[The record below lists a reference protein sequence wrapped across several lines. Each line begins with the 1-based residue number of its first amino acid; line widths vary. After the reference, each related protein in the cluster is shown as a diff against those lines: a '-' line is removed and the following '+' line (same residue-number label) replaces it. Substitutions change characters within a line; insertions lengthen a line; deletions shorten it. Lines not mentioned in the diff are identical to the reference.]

1 MALVARLKLSDLIKR
16 AGISQ
21 RELSR
26 RTGVRQPSIV
36 EMCNGTCKHLP
47 LDNLAKICDV
57 LGVGVSDII
66 EIVRVDQDT
75 TENALER

>member
-1 MALVARLKLSDLIKR
+1 MALVARLKLLDVVER
-16 AGISQ
+16 FGISQ

-26 RTGVRQPSIV
+26 RTGIRYPSIN
-36 EMCNGTCKHLP
+36 EMCKETCKHLP

-66 EIVRVDQDT
+66 ELVPVD
-75 TENALER
+75 EGNEHP